1 MDNLAQ
7 IRLHLLQQIASN
19 INLEKNLDL
28 IESFEHLWAYPG
40 SETIQQLS
48 FYLSNG
54 QDDAFNLLANNLYQA
69 IKEKN
74 YLEQE
79 FIPFY
84 TNLSNLN
91 KPNTEQLTNQYST
104 KKNNLSKY
112 FEVLLIHPNP
122 KEFESI
128 YRSSLA
134 NYKNNKQNL
143 LYDLVVVDS
152 VQDAVIAILA
162 NPEIQT
168 CLYLEELKNT
178 TNINLDL
185 VQTYQPYLDLASEVS
200 SIIDLQVLIQ
210 KLRPELDH
218 IYVSEGLVTEEIQQH
233 FSHIVY
239 TESYE
244 FFADLD
250 YHILSGINQR
260 LDTPFFNALCSYSR
274 KSKVN
279 FHALPISQCQS
290 LKDSVWMDDVINFYG
305 SEIFN
310 AETSS
315 TMGGMDSLMD
325 PKGSICQAQNKAA
338 TLFQS
343 QQTFFITNGTTS
355 ANKIVMQANLRP
367 DDIVLISSD
376 CHKSIPYS
384 ILLAGANPIFLETYP
399 LEKYDLYGCVTLDR
413 IVKVLLDLKQ
423 QGQLDKVKQ
432 ITLTNST
439 FDGLIYNVEEYMLAI
454 LDIKPDI
461 IFHWDEAWFSFA
473 GFNPLYLEK
482 SAMQVAK
489 KLTLNTDRDYTI
501 RVYATQSVHKTLSA
515 FRQASMLHIYDERF
529 EANDFY
535 EAYRTHTSTSP
546 NYQIIASLD
555 FARRQMSLE
564 GYSLVQ
570 QSIELAQQFRER
582 VSKSRSLKKYF
593 KVLTPQQ
600 LIPKE
605 LCVDSSQVFLD
616 PTRVTLDI
624 SATGIDGS
632 NFRQLLMTQYD
643 IQINKTSRNTILFI
657 VNIGVKQSGIDYLLQ
672 TLKQISH
679 QLTTNVH
686 IESKSA
692 SVDLPQSR
700 RYHSRFVPVES
711 KHNNNFQAVNI
722 RHAYYAGLDSKNICY
737 QYLNSELM
745 QAVLKEKQVVS
756 AGFVTPYPPG
766 FPIIVPGQLITYDI
780 LLYLQSI
787 KISEIHGY
795 SVEQGLKIFLDDFLG
810 KA

>member
-1 MDNLAQ
+1 
-7 IRLHLLQQIASN
+7 
-19 INLEKNLDL
+19 
-28 IESFEHLWAYPG
+28 
-40 SETIQQLS
+40 
-48 FYLSNG
+48 
-54 QDDAFNLLANNLYQA
+54 
-69 IKEKN
+69 
-74 YLEQE
+74 
-79 FIPFY
+79 
-84 TNLSNLN
+84 
-91 KPNTEQLTNQYST
+91 
-104 KKNNLSKY
+104 
-112 FEVLLIHPNP
+112 
-122 KEFESI
+122 
-128 YRSSLA
+128 
-134 NYKNNKQNL
+134 
-143 LYDLVVVDS
+143 
-152 VQDAVIAILA
+152 
-162 NPEIQT
+162 
-168 CLYLEELKNT
+168 
-178 TNINLDL
+178 
-185 VQTYQPYLDLASEVS
+185 
-200 SIIDLQVLIQ
+200 
-210 KLRPELDH
+210 
-218 IYVSEGLVTEEIQQH
+218 
-233 FSHIVY
+233 
-239 TESYE
+239 
-244 FFADLD
+244 
-250 YHILSGINQR
+250 
-260 LDTPFFNALCSYSR
+260 
-274 KSKVN
+274 
-279 FHALPISQCQS
+279 
-290 LKDSVWMDDVINFYG
+290 
-305 SEIFN
+305 
-310 AETSS
+310 
-315 TMGGMDSLMD
+315 
-325 PKGSICQAQNKAA
+325 
-338 TLFQS
+338 
-343 QQTFFITNGTTS
+343 
-355 ANKIVMQANLRP
+355 
-367 DDIVLISSD
+367 
-376 CHKSIPYS
+376 
-384 ILLAGANPIFLETYP
+384 
-399 LEKYDLYGCVTLDR
+399 
-413 IVKVLLDLKQ
+413 
-423 QGQLDKVKQ
+423 
-432 ITLTNST
+432 
-439 FDGLIYNVEEYMLAI
+439 
-454 LDIKPDI
+454 
-461 IFHWDEAWFSFA
+461 
-473 GFNPLYLEK
+473 
-482 SAMQVAK
+482 MQVAK
-489 KLTLNTDRDYTI
+489 KLALNTDRDYTI

-582 VSKSRSLKKYF
+582 VSQSRSLKKYF

-605 LCVDSSQVFLD
+605 LCVDSPQVFLD

-657 VNIGVKQSGIDYLLQ
+657 VNIGVKQSGVDYLLQ